1 MTSIRKREWTAPN
14 GEPKQAWLVDY
25 RDPAGNRRSKQFSR
39 RKDAAAWRVETDYGV
54 SNGTHTPDSQSIT
67 VAEAAEIWMSNA
79 KSDNLERS
87 TLHGYDNL
95 SRLHIIPFLGA
106 TRLNKLTRPMV
117 EQYRVELM
125 ETRSTALVGKAIR
138 ALSSIINYAMRQGL
152 VAQNVAR
159 GATVAKKTGRKERVE
174 IPTRKELKALIAAC
188 SDNELPLILTAVFT
202 GLRASELRGLRWQD
216 VDLVDK
222 VLSVKQR
229 ADAWNV
235 LGPPKSEA
243 SVRSIPLPDIATT
256 TLKRWKLACPPSKMD
271 LVFPCE
277 KGTPY
282 AYQNLLRR
290 VYFPLQIRAGLSR
303 PALDRKGKPK
313 VDQDD
318 NPVLKGKYGFHALRH
333 AAASGWIEQ
342 NIDLKRLQTW
352 MGHESIQITL
362 DTYGHLIKDKE
373 KDAAIAS
380 AAEAR
385 LFS

>member
-1 MTSIRKREWTAPN
+1 MTSIRKRTWTAPD
-14 GEPKQAWLVDY
+14 GEPKTAWLVDY
-25 RDPAGNRRSKQFSR
+25 RDPAGNRRSKQFGR
-39 RKDAAAWRVETDYGV
+39 KKDAEAWRVETDYGV

-67 VAEAAEIWMSNA
+67 VAEAVAIWIANA

-87 TLHGYDNL
+87 TLHGYDSL

-159 GATVAKKTGRKERVE
+159 GATVAKKTSRKDRVE
-174 IPTRKELKALIAAC
+174 IPTRDELKALIKAC
-188 SDNELPLILTAVFT
+188 SENELPLILTAVFT

-216 VDLVDK
+216 VDLADK
-222 VLSVKQR
+222 ILSVKQR

-243 SVRSIPLPDIATT
+243 SVRNIPLPDIAIK

-271 LVFPCE
+271 LVFPCD

-282 AYQNLLRR
+282 QYQNLLRR
-290 VYFPLQIRAGLSR
+290 VYFPVQIRAGLSR
-303 PALDRKGKPK
+303 PALDRTGKPK
-313 VDQDD
+313 VDQDK